1 MILKEGKIFDCDEWG
16 KETVYPRA
24 NLIGKSLYLCNEWG
38 SKLPFPSLIFDQQK
52 IHICDEWGNKSFY
65 PSLIIDGSI
74 SKAELYFVLDR
85 NSLY

>member
-1 MILKEGKIFDCDEWG
+1 
-16 KETVYPRA
+16 
-24 NLIGKSLYLCNEWG
+24 N
-38 SKLPFPSLIFDQQK
+38 LPFPSLIFDQQK

-65 PSLIIDGSI
+65 PSLVIDGSI